1 MGRTF
6 IKNLKE
12 ISMKDFDAV
21 GGKNS
26 SLGEMLSNLTELG
39 INVPGGFAITSS
51 AFDEFMSSS
60 KIDKV
65 ISKELANLNV
75 ENLRDL
81 RRTGRKL
88 RGLILKTPL
97 PQNLISQIEQAWLV
111 VSRSGKSFAVRSSAT
126 AEDLPDASFAG
137 QQETFLNIDGFDNL
151 LNAVRKVYAS
161 LFTDRAISYRKLRN
175 FKGSL
180 SISVGVQEMVR
191 SDIGSSGVAFTLDT
205 ESGYRGS
212 IFITSS
218 YGLGEGIVQGT
229 VNPDEFY
236 VYKKALEKNDFPII
250 KKSLGEKA
258 KKMIFADNNL
268 PGKSVKYVKVPKKET
283 KEFSLT
289 NNEIIELAKYAKT
302 IEDHYKVPMDIE
314 WAKDGKDKKIY
325 ILQAR
330 PETVQSKVSNYFER
344 YTLKEKGELI
354 VSGKS
359 VGEKIGSGTAKV
371 VKDIS
376 EIENIKPGDVLVTD
390 MTDPDWEPVM
400 KIASGIVTNRGGR
413 TCHAAIIARELG
425 IPAIVGCNTA
435 TKFILN
441 NSKVTVSCGEG
452 SEGRVYKGELD
463 YKVEKITFG
472 SMPEVPVKIMM
483 NVGNPDKAM
492 SFSMLPNEG
501 VGLARVEFII
511 NKMIGIHP
519 KALLDL
525 TAVDDRTAK
534 KIQSK
539 LAGYSDPKTF
549 FIEKLS
555 EGIAMI
561 AASFSPKPVIVRLS
575 DFKSNEYANL
585 MGGKHFEPKE
595 ENPMLGFRGAGRYIS
610 DDFRGCFEL
619 ECEALKK
626 VRNKMGLT
634 NVQLMIPFVRTIEE
648 AKSVVE
654 LLEQNG
660 LKRGEND
667 LKILMMSE
675 IPSNAL
681 LAEDFLS
688 YFDGM
693 SIGSNDMTQ
702 LTLGLDRD
710 SALVS
715 DIFDERDA
723 AVKKMLS
730 LTISACKSKNKYVGI
745 CGQGPSDHSDFAG
758 WLLKEGIDSI
768 SLNPDT
774 VIETWLKLSKA

>member
-1 MGRTF
+1 MARTF
-6 IKNLKE
+6 IKNLNE

-26 SLGEMLSNLTELG
+26 SLGEMMSNLTELG

-51 AFDEFMSSS
+51 AFDEFLSSS

-75 ENLRDL
+75 ENLSDL
-81 RRTGRKL
+81 RRTGKKL

-97 PQNLISQIEQAWLV
+97 PQNLILEIEQAWLG
-111 VSRSGKSFAVRSSAT
+111 VSKSGKSFAVRSSAT

-151 LNAVRKVYAS
+151 IDAVRKVYAS
-161 LFTDRAISYRKLRN
+161 LFTDRAISYRRLRN

-205 ESGYRGS
+205 ESGYKGS

-236 VYKKALEKNDFPII
+236 VFKRALEKNDFPII
-250 KKSLGEKA
+250 KKNMGEKA

-268 PGKSVKYVKVPKKET
+268 PGKSVKYVKVPKKEAN
-283 KEFSLT
+283 EFSLT

-302 IEDHYKVPMDIE
+302 IEDHYEVPMDIE

-359 VGEKIGSGTAKV
+359 VGQKIGAGTAKV
-371 VKDIS
+371 VKDVS
-376 EIENIKPGDVLVTD
+376 EIKNIKPGDVLVTD

-452 SEGRVYKGELD
+452 NEGKVYKGELD
-463 YKVEKITFG
+463 YKVEEIKFG
-472 SMPEVPVKIMM
+472 SLPEVPVKIMM

-519 KALLDL
+519 KALLDI
-525 TAVDDRTAK
+525 TAVDKQTAK
-534 KIQSK
+534 KIQGK
-539 LAGYSDPKTF
+539 IAGYSNPKTF

-555 EGIAMI
+555 EGIATI

-585 MGGKHFEPKE
+585 MGGKYFEPKE

-610 DDFRGCFEL
+610 EDFRECFEL
-619 ECEALKK
+619 ECAALKK
-626 VRNKMGLT
+626 VRNIMGLT

-648 AKSVVE
+648 AKSVIA
-654 LLEQNG
+654 LLEHNG

-667 LKILMMSE
+667 LKVLMMSE
-675 IPSNAL
+675 IPSNAM

-715 DIFDERDA
+715 DIFDERNA

-730 LTISACKSKNKYVGI
+730 LTINACKSKGKYVGI
-745 CGQGPSDHSDFAG
+745 CGQGPSDHSDFAA
-758 WLLKEGIDSI
+758 WLLQEGIDSI

-774 VIETWLKLSKA
+774 VIETWLKLAKI